1 MRLATEKYQQLI
13 LKHFIAPKEPI
24 TQHPRFSDIKREKSF
39 GKIIDEINSRKSSGE
54 KDQK

>member
-13 LKHFIAPKEPI
+13 LKHFIAPKEPV